1 MGLMRRSM
9 IAVAALTVGFAG
21 SALAETPKYGGIL
34 KYVVPADPPSY
45 DGHQESTFA
54 LIHPIAPFYSL
65 LIKVNPNNPGDPTDF
80 VCDLCVGDVP
90 APTEGGTVYTFKIHQ
105 NVKFHDGQ
113 PLTSK
118 DVVASWQ
125 KILDPP
131 EGTRSVRAYMYE
143 MVESVAALDDYT
155 IQFKLKNPSSAFVPG
170 LANPF
175 NFIYSAEKLKA
186 DPNWYKTN
194 VVGSGAFTLKDRQP
208 GALISGTKYKDYHVE
223 GKPYLDGFEAIF
235 AKKQSLRVQAI
246 RGGRASIEFRSF
258 PPKSRD
264 DLVAALGDKITVQES
279 TWNCNLTVSLNHGH
293 KPFSDPNVRKALTL
307 AIDRW
312 GGSEYL
318 SKIAIMKTVG
328 GIVFPGHPLSATKE
342 ELEKIPGY
350 WPDIEKSRTEAKRLL
365 KEAGYPNLSFDLC
378 NRNVDQPYK
387 IAGTW
392 LIGEWKKIGV
402 TAKQRALATGE
413 WYRSFRETKNYEA
426 CVTASC
432 QSVVNP
438 PLDVANNLSTDRA
451 AQNYRDYIDRD
462 GDALYDA
469 MFSEADP
476 AKQRAKMRAF
486 EDHILA
492 DEAHYMIV
500 LWWHRLIPHRSHVK
514 GWVVGPSHYLGQ
526 TLVNIWIDPDAD
538 K

>member
-1 MGLMRRSM
+1 MGLMRRSV
-9 IAVAALTVGFAG
+9 IAAAALAAGFGG
-21 SALAETPKYGGIL
+21 SALAETPKSGGIL
-34 KYVVPADPPSY
+34 TFVVPADPPSY
-45 DGHQESTFA
+45 DAHQESTFA
-54 LIHPIAPFYSL
+54 VIHPLAPFYSL
-65 LIKVNPNNPGDPTDF
+65 LIKVNPANPGDPTDF

-90 APTEGGTVYTFKIHQ
+90 AATDNGLTYTFKLHD
-105 NVKFHDGQ
+105 NVKFHDGEK
-113 PLTSK
+113 LDSG
-118 DVVASWQ
+118 DVVASWN
-125 KILDPP
+125 KILNPP
-131 EGTRSVRAYMYE
+131 KSVRSVRRAMYE
-143 MVESVAALDDYT
+143 MVEGVSAPDASTVV
-155 IQFKLKNPSSAFVPG
+155 FKLKRPSTAFIPA
-170 LANPF
+170 LANPY
-175 NFIYSAEKLKA
+175 NWIYSEERIKD
-186 DPNWYKTN
+186 DPNWFKAN
-194 VVGSGAFTLKDRQP
+194 VMGSGAFVLDERQP
-208 GALISGTKYKDYHVE
+208 GSLISGKRYDDYHVE
-223 GKPYLDGFEAIF
+223 GKPYLDGFKAIF

-279 TWNCNLTVSLNHGH
+279 TWNCNLSVSLNHGH
-293 KPFSDPNVRKALTL
+293 KPFADPRVRKALSL

-312 GGSEYL
+312 GGSKYL
-318 SKIAIMKTVG
+318 SQIAIMKTVG

-350 WPDIEKSRTEAKRLL
+350 WPSIEESRTEAKRLL
-365 KEAGYPNLSFDLC
+365 KEAGYENLSFDLC

-413 WYRSFRETKNYEA
+413 WYRSYRETKNYEA

-432 QSVVNP
+432 QAVVNP
-438 PLDVANNLSTDRA
+438 ILDVANNLSTSLSP
-451 AQNYRDYIDRD
+451 QNYRDYEDKE
-462 GDALYDA
+462 GDALYNA
-469 MFSEADP
+469 AALEADP
-476 AKQRAKMRAF
+476 VKQRVKMRAF
-486 EDHILA
+486 EDYILA
-492 DEAHYMIV
+492 EKAHYMIV

-526 TLVNIWIDPDAD
+526 TLVDVWLDPDAD

>member
-9 IAVAALTVGFAG
+9 IAAAALTVGFAG
-21 SALAETPKYGGIL
+21 SALAETPKSGGIL
-34 KYVVPADPPSY
+34 KFVVPADPPSY

-65 LIKVNPNNPGDPTDF
+65 LIKVNPANPGDPTDF
-80 VCDLCVGDVP
+80 VCDLCIGDVP
-90 APTEGGTVYTFKIHQ
+90 TPTDGGKTYTFKLHQ
-105 NVKFHDGQ
+105 NVKFHDGEK
-113 PLTSK
+113 LTAK

-131 EGTRSVRAYMYE
+131 EGVRSVRAYMYE
-143 MVESVAALDDYT
+143 MVDSVAALDDYT
-155 IQFKLKNPSSAFVPG
+155 VQFKLKNPSSAFIPG

-175 NFIYSAEKLKA
+175 NFIYSASKLKA

-194 VVGSGAFTLKDRQP
+194 VVGSGGFTLKDRQP
-208 GALISGTKYKDYHVE
+208 GALISGTKYADYHVA

-264 DLVAALGDKITVQES
+264 DLVKALGDKITVQES
-279 TWNCNLTVSLNHGH
+279 TWNCNITVSLNHGH

-328 GIVFPGHPLSATKE
+328 GIVYPGHPLSAAKE

-350 WPDIEKSRTEAKRLL
+350 WPDIEKSRAEAKRLL

-402 TAKQRALATGE
+402 TASQRALATGE

-438 PLDVANNLSTDRA
+438 PLDVANNISTDRS

-469 MFSEADP
+469 MFAEPDP
-476 AKQRAKMRAF
+476 AKQRVKMRAF
-486 EDHILA
+486 EDYILA
-492 DEAHYMIV
+492 DKAHYMVV

-526 TLVNIWIDPDAD
+526 TLVDVWLDPDAD